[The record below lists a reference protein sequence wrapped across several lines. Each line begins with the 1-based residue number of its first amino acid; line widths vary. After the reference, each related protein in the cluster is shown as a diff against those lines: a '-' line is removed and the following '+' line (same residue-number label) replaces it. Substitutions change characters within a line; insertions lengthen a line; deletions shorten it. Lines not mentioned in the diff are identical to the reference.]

1 MRETIRMAFEA
12 LRANRL
18 RSALT
23 LLGMAIGVFSVIASV
38 TAVGVLDGTLMDS
51 LADMG
56 TQTIVLNRLP
66 NDGTSTEE
74 DWRRPQLTYEQA
86 MRLKER
92 ATLPASVSPSVS
104 VWNREVRTREE
115 ATDPNVQVQA
125 GDESYAKNNG
135 WEVAQGRFLSEADV
149 RAGRNVV
156 VLGSTVADRLFGDR
170 TPLGSEVRVDGR
182 RFTVVGTLDAKSG
195 GLQIGDANNLVVVPI
210 TRAIPAF
217 GLQNYDVS
225 IDVRAPSAQDL
236 AATRDEAVGLLRA
249 IRRLS
254 PEAENDF
261 SVFTSEEAAQSL
273 KSFTDALAI
282 GGAGIGLIALLAA
295 GVGVMNIMLV
305 SVTERTREIG
315 IRKSLGAT
323 RRDILRQFLVEAIVL
338 CQIGGLVGILLGVLG
353 GNLLAAAM
361 QSAPAFPW
369 GWATVAVVGVTV
381 VALVFGVYPAS
392 KAARLSPIESLRYE

>member
-170 TPLGSEVRVDGR
+170 TPLGAEVRVAGR
-182 RFTVVGTLDAKSG
+182 RFTVVGPLESKRG
-195 GLQIGDANNLVVVPI
+195 GRPNG
-210 TRAIPAF
+210 
-217 GLQNYDVS
+217 
-225 IDVRAPSAQDL
+225 
-236 AATRDEAVGLLRA
+236 AA
-249 IRRLS
+249 S
-254 PEAENDF
+254 
-261 SVFTSEEAAQSL
+261 S
-273 KSFTDALAI
+273 
-282 GGAGIGLIALLAA
+282 
-295 GVGVMNIMLV
+295 
-305 SVTERTREIG
+305 
-315 IRKSLGAT
+315 
-323 RRDILRQFLVEAIVL
+323 
-338 CQIGGLVGILLGVLG
+338 C
-353 GNLLAAAM
+353 
-361 QSAPAFPW
+361 
-369 GWATVAVVGVTV
+369 
-381 VALVFGVYPAS
+381 
-392 KAARLSPIESLRYE
+392 AARARTTARSHRTTASSARSSR